1 MPSAS
6 EIPAFVI
13 CLERKPVSETD
24 VQKWKA
30 VFPNFTIY
38 RAVDAEELDIDTD
51 ERVHALARMHTSFG
65 NTVANDSIF
74 CVPTPGAIGC
84 FLSHHNLLLHECVER
99 DRPIIVI
106 EQDATFSQQCAD
118 ILPDALR
125 FIPKNAHYVSLMYIQ
140 QNHTRPHNKYFR
152 RLVGPQCDGNQC
164 YYVTPEGARRILKHA
179 LPIVTQ
185 FDLLIGVV
193 AHIDQDFRGYVLN
206 ERLYSMWRVFSDNL
220 GSSIQSFAVK
230 KYLPRSNSFYYII
243 LCLIFV
249 LLFYA
254 VHNLTR

>member
-6 EIPAFVI
+6 SIAAYVI
-13 CLERKPVSETD
+13 CLERKPVSEKD
-24 VQKWKA
+24 VQGWKD
-30 VFPNFTIY
+30 VFPNLQITE
-38 RAVDAEELDIDTD
+38 AVDAERLDIDTD
-51 ERVHALARMHTSFG
+51 KRVHALARMHTSFG

-84 FLSHHNLLLHECVER
+84 FLSHHKLLVEECVGKNQ
-99 DRPIIVI
+99 PIVVI
-106 EQDATFSQQCAD
+106 EQDATFSDKCKS
-118 ILPDALR
+118 ILPDAMDV
-125 FIPKNAHYVSLMYIQ
+125 IPKDAHYVSLLYIQ
-140 QNHTRPHNKYFR
+140 QNHTRAHNKYFR
-152 RLVGPQCDGNQC
+152 RLIGPQCDGNQC
-164 YYVTPEGARRILKHA
+164 YYITPTGAAKILKHA
-179 LPIVTQ
+179 LPVVTQ

-193 AHIDQDFRGYVLN
+193 ANIDQDFRGYVLN

-243 LCLIFV
+243 LCLLFV
-249 LLFYA
+249 LVFYA